1 MRQRRCKDCKELFAT
16 PASYVNH
23 KRIGGAC
30 RPVEDLPDASFVMT
44 KNGWYLDK
52 VVREI
57 RGKKR
62 Q

>member
-1 MRQRRCKDCKELFAT
+1 MFAT
-16 PASYVNH
+16 PASFVNH

-30 RPVEDLPDASFVMT
+30 RPVEDLPDASFIMT

-57 RGKKR
+57 RSKKR
-62 Q
+62 